1 LNSSNERSHLF
12 NYSYGATAHNRTYI
26 EREGE
31 ADMARTSLLKAAR
44 QPASP
49 KQKVENLPYF

>member
-1 LNSSNERSHLF
+1 MQGMRSA
-12 NYSYGATAHNRTYI
+12 YNRTYI

-49 KQKVENLPYF
+49 KQKVENLLVVS